1 VNIVY
6 FDTIA
11 GIAGDMTLAGFIGA
25 GYPLDDLSAELRK
38 LNLDGFTLAAEHVR
52 RNAIDAVHVDVVVTH
67 QPHYHR
73 HLADILALLG
83 KSSLNSAVR
92 DRAGRIFT
100 VLAEAEARVHNTTV
114 EKVHFHE
121 VGALDSIVDIV
132 GTAICLDHFSIERVY
147 SSPVR
152 MGSAG
157 TVATQHGTMPVPAP
171 ATAELLKDYP
181 VQFTAYPSELTTPT
195 GAAII
200 KALSSG
206 ILQEEVIRM
215 HAVGYGA
222 GTREIDGLPNF
233 LRVIIGTMD
242 DPYERDESVV
252 VETNIDDLN
261 PQIHPYLIER
271 LLATGAHDAYLV
283 PIIMKKGRP
292 GILLSV
298 LTSRPRV
305 QEAIA
310 VIFRETT
317 SIGVRVQ
324 SVGRRKLSRQ
334 EVTMNTSFGPVLA
347 KAVEREGV
355 VTVTAEF
362 EECKR
367 IAGDRQLPL
376 VSVMRQINEELRSQT
391 SSNQEIAP

>member
-11 GIAGDMTLAGFIGA
+11 GIAGDMTLAAFVSA
-25 GYPLDDLSAELRK
+25 GYPLDELAGELRK
-38 LNLDGFTLAAEHVR
+38 LNLDGFELSAEHVR
-52 RNAIDAVHVDVVVTH
+52 CNSIDAVHVDVVVTR

-73 HLADILALLG
+73 HLADILVVLG

-92 DRAGRIFT
+92 DRAARIFT
-100 VLAEAEARVHNTTV
+100 VLAEAEARVHNTTI

-132 GTAICLDHFSIERVY
+132 GTAICLDHFNVERVY

-152 MGSAG
+152 VGSAG
-157 TVATQHGTMPVPAP
+157 TIATQHGTMPVPAP

-181 VQFTAYPSELTTPT
+181 VQLTAYPSELTTPT

-206 ILQEEVIRM
+206 LLQEDVIRM

-222 GTREIDGLPNF
+222 GTRNIEGLPNF
-233 LRVIIGTMD
+233 LRVIIGTTEE
-242 DPYERDESVV
+242 PYERDESVV
-252 VETNIDDLN
+252 IETNIDDMN
-261 PQIHPYLIER
+261 PQTYPYLIER
-271 LLATGAHDAYLV
+271 LLASGAHDAYLV

-298 LTSRPRV
+298 LTNRQRM
-305 QEAIA
+305 QDAIA

-317 SIGVRVQ
+317 SIGLRVQ
-324 SVGRRKLSRQ
+324 TVGRRKLSRQ
-334 EVTMNTSFGPVLA
+334 EITMNTSFGTVLA
-347 KAVEREGV
+347 
-355 VTVTAEF
+355 AE
-362 EECKR
+362 
-367 IAGDRQLPL
+367 RQLPL
-376 VSVMRQINEELRSQT
+376 ISVMRQINEELRFRT

>member
-1 VNIVY
+1 MNIVY

-11 GIAGDMTLAGFIGA
+11 GIAGDMTLAAFVAA
-25 GYPLDDLSAELRK
+25 GYPLDDLTGELHK
-38 LNLDGFTLAAEHVR
+38 LPLDGFELTAAHVHR
-52 RNAIDAVHVDVVVTH
+52 SAIDAVHVEVVVTH

-73 HLADILALLG
+73 HLADILAILE

-92 DRAGRIFT
+92 DRAARIFT

-114 EKVHFHE
+114 ERVHFHE

-132 GTAICLDHFSIERVY
+132 GTSICLDHFGVERVY

-152 MGSAG
+152 LGSAG
-157 TVATQHGTMPVPAP
+157 IITTQHGAMPVPAP

-181 VQFTAYPSELTTPT
+181 VQLTAIPSELTTPT

-200 KALSSG
+200 KALSAG
-206 ILQEEVIRM
+206 ILTDEVIRI

-222 GTREIDGLPNF
+222 GTREIEGLPNF
-233 LRVIIGTMD
+233 LRVVIGALD
-242 DPYERDESVV
+242 EPYERDESVV
-252 VETNIDDLN
+252 IETNIDDMN

-271 LLATGAHDAYLV
+271 LLATGAHDAYLI

-298 LTSRPRV
+298 LTTRPRM
-305 QEAIA
+305 QDAIN

-317 SIGVRVQ
+317 SIGLRIQ
-324 SVGRRKLSRQ
+324 TVGRRKLPRQ
-334 EVTMNTSFGPVLA
+334 EVTMQTSFGPVRA
-347 KAVEREGV
+347 KAVEREGA
-355 VTVTAEF
+355 VTLAAEF

-367 IAGDRQLPL
+367 IAGEHHLPL
-376 VSVMRQINEELRSQT
+376 VTVMRQINEELRSRT
-391 SSNQEIAP
+391 SPNQENLP

>member
-1 VNIVY
+1 MNIVY

-11 GIAGDMTLAGFIGA
+11 GIAGDMTLAGFIAA

-38 LNLDGFTLAAEHVR
+38 LHLDGFALAAEHVR
-52 RNAIDAVHVDVVVTH
+52 RNSIDAVHVDVVVTH

-73 HLADILALLG
+73 HLADILAILN

-100 VLAEAEARVHNTTV
+100 VLAEAEARVHNTTL
-114 EKVHFHE
+114 EKIHFHE

-147 SSPVR
+147 SSPIR
-152 MGSAG
+152 IGSAG

-181 VQFTAYPSELTTPT
+181 VQLTAYPSELTTPT

-215 HAVGYGA
+215 HAIGYGA

-242 DPYERDESVV
+242 EPYERDESVV

-298 LTSRPRV
+298 LTTRPRM

-334 EVTMNTSFGPVLA
+334 EVTMSTSFGPVLA